1 MKQRYL
7 LSFSLL
13 LILVIV
19 ISACGGQATET
30 PEPTAVV
37 EATEPS
43 EPTETPL
50 SEPIHGL
57 ANVESVE
64 VLILESFPVQIN
76 LIIQGN
82 LPNGCAEIDKV
93 VVEQEGNN
101 FNVAVTTIQEPDQVC
116 TEALVPFEEI
126 VPLDV
131 LGLEAGTYTVT
142 INDVETSFTLD
153 VDNVIQ
159 EEPTPEPEPTAAE
172 PEPGTLAISGR
183 VWHDL
188 CAPSPDEAAEPPE
201 GCIVTSDGVTQGNG
215 LLEDEPGIEGIRL
228 QIGEG
233 SCPAAGAGLAI
244 SDADGAYSFEELNLG
259 TYCVSV
265 DLEDEQNLEILS
277 DGIWTTSEE
286 GLPEATITLDEPGT
300 VQTVNFGWDYLFLP
314 APEVDLATCTNS
326 FEFLEDLNIP
336 DDSEFA
342 PGTEFTKSWLLRNNG
357 TCPWSSQYSVLFVGG
372 DLMSAE
378 ESQPLPQPVSPGQNV
393 EISIDMVA
401 PDEFGTYRGNWQI
414 ADASGEPFGIN
425 GFIEDAFWLRI
436 VVAEEPAP
444 VATPLPN
451 SGTIGGVVW
460 DDFCLNS
467 DPGQGC
473 VEFPEE
479 SGIFIGNG
487 TFDTFEAPL
496 VEITISLASDACPTD
511 GSLPA
516 ESAVISTVLTD
527 EDGLYR
533 FENLDE
539 GSYCIFMDALSE
551 ENVDFLIPGNW
562 TWPATGVGRYSFIL
576 DPGEQ
581 ALDLDFGWD
590 FVE

>member
-1 MKQRYL
+1 MKQRYFLSLCL
-7 LSFSLL
+7 LVL
-13 LILVIV
+13 LVIV
-19 ISACGGQATET
+19 ISGCGSQETET
-30 PEPTAVV
+30 PESTAVA

-43 EPTETPL
+43 EPTSTPL
-50 SEPIHGL
+50 TDEVFGV

-64 VLILESFPVQIN
+64 ILILESFPVQIN

-82 LPNGCAEIDKV
+82 LPNGCAEIDRT

-101 FNVAVTTIQEPDQVC
+101 FDVAVTTVQEPGQVC

-142 INDVETSFTLD
+142 VNDVESSFTLD
-153 VDNVIQ
+153 IDNVIQ
-159 EEPTPEPEPTAAE
+159 EEPTPELTPTE
-172 PEPGTLAISGR
+172 SEPGTSAISGR

-188 CAPSPDEAAEPPE
+188 CAPSADEEADPPD
-201 GCIVTSDGVTQGNG
+201 GCIVTSDGVTQANG

-228 QIGEG
+228 LIGEG
-233 SCPAAGAGLAI
+233 ACPSTGAGLAI
-244 SDADGAYSFEELNLG
+244 SDADGAYSFDSLTLG
-259 TYCVSV
+259 AYCVSV
-265 DLEDEQNLEILS
+265 DLDDEQNLEILS
-277 DGIWTTSEE
+277 DGIWTTSET
-286 GLPEATITLDEPGT
+286 GVPEATITFNQTGT

-314 APEVDLATCTNS
+314 AAEVDLATCSNS
-326 FEFLEDLNIP
+326 FEFIDDLNIP
-336 DDSEFA
+336 DDTEFA
-342 PGTEFTKSWLLRNNG
+342 PATEFSKRWQLRNNG
-357 TCPWSSQYSVLFVGG
+357 TCPWSSEYGIVFVGG

-378 ESQPLPQPVSPGQNV
+378 ETLPLPQPVASGQTV
-393 EISIDMVA
+393 EVSIDMIA
-401 PDEFGTYRGNWQI
+401 PDEPGTYRGNWQI

-436 VVAEEPAP
+436 VVAEDAAP

-451 SGTIGGVVW
+451 SGSIGGVVW
-460 DDFCLNS
+460 DDFCINS

-479 SGIFIGNG
+479 SGIFIADG
-487 TFDTFEAPL
+487 TFDTFEQAL
-496 VEITISLASDACPTD
+496 AEITISLAAGACPTD
-511 GSLPA
+511 GTLPDEDA
-516 ESAVISTVLTD
+516 LISTVLTD

-533 FENLDE
+533 FDNLE
-539 GSYCIFMDALSE
+539 QATYCIFMDALSE

-590 FVE
+590 FVD